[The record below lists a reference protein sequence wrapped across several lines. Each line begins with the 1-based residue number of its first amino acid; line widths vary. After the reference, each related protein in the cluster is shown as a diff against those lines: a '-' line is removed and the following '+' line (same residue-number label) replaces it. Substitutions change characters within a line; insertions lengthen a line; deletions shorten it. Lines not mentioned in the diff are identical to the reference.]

1 MTSCQTCGSPLPPDA
16 RFCPACGTPT
26 SAPDE
31 GGTRRPVTIVFTDVV
46 GSTALAERLDAESL
60 GGVMT
65 RYYETMRDAIEQH
78 GGTVGKFIG
87 DAVLATFGAPAVH
100 EDDALRAVRAAHEM
114 HAALARLNDELER
127 RWSVR
132 LEVRTGVA
140 TGEVL
145 AGGGAAVLGSPA
157 NLAARLQTAAA
168 DGEIL
173 LAATTERLVR
183 HEVRVEAAGALAL
196 KGFDEP
202 VECFRLLG
210 LDGGA
215 RGPARTP
222 HVGREHELSLL
233 QLAYRRALRDRR
245 AQLATVLG
253 EPGIGK
259 TRLVEEA
266 IARLEGDPL
275 VLRGRCLPYGDGITF
290 FPVGEAVSAAAAIGG
305 DDEAEIAQA
314 KVASLVPAEEAGVAA
329 MVSEA
334 IGLGGSGGAPEE
346 TLWAI
351 RRYFELL
358 ATERPLVLVFDDLQW
373 AEPTFLDLVV
383 QLAERSRGVPELV
396 VAVARPE
403 LFEQRPGWGG
413 GAANAVAISLEPLTG
428 REGADLVRH
437 IVPDGAVEDDLAVS
451 LVATGGGNPLFLH
464 EYVAMLLEVG
474 GLVRDG
480 ERWRASDDPGGGSA
494 GMTPPTL
501 TGLLTARLH
510 RLPDDE
516 REALTHASV
525 IGKVFSVP
533 ELTALVTGPQQGELA
548 DVMDRLVERDL
559 IAPPS
564 GDAAPSTRLEFRHQL
579 LRDAAYGS
587 LPKARRAE
595 LHETFAT
602 WLEGG
607 APDRAE
613 ETAEIAGF
621 HLAQAHDYRVEVG
634 RDDEG
639 TRALATRAAERLAGA
654 GGRALERGDP
664 RAASR
669 LLARA
674 VTLEADAGRRAAMRL
689 RLCNA
694 LGDAGTLDRYEAM
707 LETGLAEA
715 NDVGDVRL
723 RTRFEHLRT
732 ALTLISDPRSTAP
745 ETVSSQLRA
754 QADTLR
760 SLGDIEGVAECEYQL
775 ATIAWIV
782 GDAGAFEGSAR
793 QALEHAIAS
802 GNVRLVG
809 RAVNYVIN
817 ALLRGPV
824 PLPQALAEVRAI
836 RDRTP
841 LGRGAAAGVRLGEAE
856 MLAHVGRFDEAS
868 ALADAAV
875 AELDDLGLHVD
886 VAAAESIRAIVADAR
901 GDLEAA
907 ERALRRSGEMFRA
920 ADDAANGAL
929 VEIDLA
935 NVLARMGR
943 AAEALELASSV
954 SELAAGYDAEAQVGW
969 RVASARALAAAG
981 DGEAAERLAAEAL
994 ERAGA
999 TDFVVLQADA
1009 HAAMAEVLAARD
1021 RPPEAIEH
1029 LGRAEEIFLAKGQT
1043 VDATA
1048 CADAAGRMRSTAP

>member
-26 SAPDE
+26 SAPGE
-31 GGTRRPVTIVFTDVV
+31 AGTRRPVTIVFTDVV

-65 RYYETMRDAIEQH
+65 RYYETMREAIERH

-100 EDDALRAVRAAHEM
+100 EDDAVRAVRAAHEM
-114 HAALARLNDELER
+114 HAALAPLNDELEQ

-145 AGGGAAVLGSPA
+145 AGGAAAVLGSPA

-183 HEVRVEAAGALAL
+183 HEVRAEAAGALTL

-202 VECFRLLG
+202 IECFRLLG
-210 LDGGA
+210 LDGGTRGQA
-215 RGPARTP
+215 RAP

-233 QLAYRRALRDRR
+233 LLAYRRAVRDRR
-245 AQLATVLG
+245 AQLVTVLG

-305 DDEAEIAQA
+305 DDDADVAQA
-314 KVASLVPAEEAGVAA
+314 KVASLVPAGAAGVAA

-334 IGLGGSGGAPEE
+334 IGLGGAGGAPEE

-351 RRYFELL
+351 RRFFELL
-358 ATERPLVLVFDDLQW
+358 AAERPLVLVFDDLQW

-383 QLAERSRGVPELV
+383 QLAERSRGVPMLI

-403 LFEQRPGWGG
+403 LFEQRSDWGG

-428 REGADLVRH
+428 NEGADLVRH
-437 IVPDGAVEDDLAVS
+437 LVPHGEVQDDLATS
-451 LVATGGGNPLFLH
+451 LVVTGGGNPLFLL

-480 ERWRASDDPGGGSA
+480 ERWRASHDAAGGSA
-494 GMTPPTL
+494 GLTPPTL
-501 TGLLTARLH
+501 TGLLTARLY

-525 IGKVFSVP
+525 IGKVFSLP
-533 ELTALVTGPQQGELA
+533 ELAALMGRQQGML
-548 DVMDRLVERDL
+548 DDLVDRLVERDL

-564 GDAAPSTRLEFRHQL
+564 GDAPPSTRLEFRHQL

-595 LHETFAT
+595 LHETFAA

-613 ETAEIAGF
+613 ETGEIAGF
-621 HLAQAHDYRVEVG
+621 HLAQAHDYRVELG
-634 RDDEG
+634 HDDES
-639 TRALATRAAERLAGA
+639 TRALATRAADRLAGA

-669 LLARA
+669 LLSRA
-674 VTLEADAGRRAAMRL
+674 VALEADTGRRAAMRL

-694 LGDAGTLDRYEAM
+694 LGDAGTKGYEAM

-715 NDVGDVRL
+715 RDAGDVRL

-745 ETVSSQLRA
+745 DTVSSHLRA

-775 ATIAWIV
+775 ATIAWIL
-782 GDAGAFEGSAR
+782 GDAGAFERSAR
-793 QALEHAIAS
+793 QALDHAIAS

-824 PLPQALAEVRAI
+824 PLTLALDELQAI

-841 LGRGAAAGVRLGEAE
+841 LGRGAAAGLRLGEAE
-856 MLAHVGRFDEAS
+856 MLAHMGRFDEAS
-868 ALADAAV
+868 GLADKAV
-875 AELDDLGLHVD
+875 AELDDLGLYVD
-886 VAAAESIRAIVADAR
+886 VAAAESIRAVVADAR
-901 GDLEAA
+901 GDLEGA
-907 ERALRRSGEMFRA
+907 ERALRRSGDMFRA

-943 AAEALELASSV
+943 AAEALALASSV
-954 SELAAGYDAEAQVGW
+954 AELAAGYDAEAQVGW
-969 RVASARALAAAG
+969 RIASARALAATG
-981 DGEAAERLAAEAL
+981 DGERAERLAAEAL
-994 ERAGA
+994 ELADA
-999 TDFVVLQADA
+999 TDFAVLQADA
-1009 HAAMAEVLAARD
+1009 HVAMAEVLAARD
-1021 RPPEAIEH
+1021 HEGEAIGH
-1029 LGRAEEIFLAKGQT
+1029 LGRAEEIFFAKGQT
-1043 VDATA
+1043 IEASA
-1048 CADAAGRMRSTAP
+1048 CAEAAVRLRTTAP